1 MPPTEV
7 AVVVRRWL
15 DEPLRDAVDS
25 LKLWFQH
32 LETEAIEV
40 PRKAGKVGEEKPT
53 NAPPPLSI
61 YALAATT
68 ARVPSEVTDGVYDAL
83 YRAAL
88 ENGFNPKA
96 LLAPVLHRLRIA
108 AAQSGN
114 GIRFK
119 TSHFALLKL
128 ILIRFAGEPDGDH
141 ASAL

>member
-1 MPPTEV
+1 MRPNGGR
-7 AVVVRRWL
+7 VVVRRWL

-40 PRKAGKVGEEKPT
+40 PKKAGKAGEEKPT

-68 ARVPSEVTDGVYDAL
+68 ARVASEVADGVYDAL

-96 LLAPVLHRLRIA
+96 LLAPVLQRASRIA
-108 AAQSGN
+108 RRYAVRQRQS
-114 GIRFK
+114 
-119 TSHFALLKL
+119 
-128 ILIRFAGEPDGDH
+128 
-141 ASAL
+141 ASRPHISL

>member
-1 MPPTEV
+1 MS
-7 AVVVRRWL
+7 RSK
-15 DEPLRDAVDS
+15 DAVDS

-40 PRKAGKVGEEKPT
+40 PKKAGKAGEEKPT

-68 ARVPSEVTDGVYDAL
+68 ARVASEVADGVYDAL

-96 LLAPVLHRLRIA
+96 LLARSACCSTASRIA
-108 AAQSGN
+108 RAAQSRQRHPLQDLAF
-114 GIRFK
+114 RFAQ
-119 TSHFALLKL
+119 THPHP
-128 ILIRFAGEPDGDH
+128 FAGEPDGDH
-141 ASAL
+141 SATL